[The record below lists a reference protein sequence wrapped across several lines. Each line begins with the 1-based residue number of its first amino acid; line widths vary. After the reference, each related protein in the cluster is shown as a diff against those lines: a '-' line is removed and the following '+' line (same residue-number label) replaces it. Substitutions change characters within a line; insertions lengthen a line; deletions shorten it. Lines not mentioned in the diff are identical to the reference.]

1 MNAYILRRLLQ
12 MILVLVIVTL
22 IVFFLLRLLP
32 GDPIMMYLSQQDLEE
47 ITTEQVDFIKHE
59 LGLDRSLPV
68 QYFHWV
74 GDVLTGDL
82 GDSIITKTPVI
93 KDIKVRLPVTLH
105 LGILAF
111 ILSVIIGIP
120 LGVIAAA
127 RRGSWI
133 DNVVTAVGNI
143 GITLP
148 SFWLGIILIFIIG
161 YKLQWLPIYGYTS
174 PFKDF
179 WLNTQQII
187 MPVIVLAA
195 APIATGVRIT
205 RSSMLEVLQQDYI
218 RTAWSKGL
226 RERKVILK
234 HALRNGL
241 LPVVA
246 MKGMSL
252 AAIIGGSVL
261 VETVFSIPG
270 MGRLAVE
277 GLFSQDYPVVQ
288 ASLLIVAT
296 FTLLMNLLI
305 DLSYGWLDPR
315 IHYE

>member
-1 MNAYILRRLLQ
+1 MQAYILRRLLQ
-12 MILVLVIVTL
+12 MILVLLIVTL
-22 IVFFLLRLLP
+22 IVFFIVRLLP
-32 GDPIMMYLSQQDLEE
+32 GDPILMYLSRADIDE
-47 ITTEQVDFIKHE
+47 ITEEQIEFTRHQ

-68 QYFHWV
+68 QYVSWLGNLV
-74 GDVLTGDL
+74 TGDF
-82 GDSIITKTPVI
+82 GNSIITRTPVVNEI
-93 KDIKVRLPVTLH
+93 KGRLPITLH

-111 ILSVIIGIP
+111 ILSIVIGIP
-120 LGVIAAA
+120 IGIIASV

-133 DNVVTAVGNI
+133 DNVFTGFGNL

-148 SFWLGIILIFIIG
+148 SFWLGIILIYLFG
-161 YKLQWLPIYGYTS
+161 YKLQWLPLFGYTS

-187 MPVIVLAA
+187 MPVLVLAA

-226 RERKVILK
+226 REQKIIMK

-252 AAIIGGSVL
+252 VTIVGGSVL
-261 VETVFSIPG
+261 VETVFNIRG
-270 MGRLAVE
+270 MGKLAVD

-288 ASLLIVAT
+288 GVLIVVAT

-315 IHYE
+315 VRYE

>member
-1 MNAYILRRLLQ
+1 MQAYILRRILQ
-12 MILVLVIVTL
+12 MILVLLIVTI

-47 ITTEQVDFIKHE
+47 ITQEQVDFIKHQ

-68 QYFHWV
+68 QYFNWL

-82 GDSIITKTPVI
+82 GSSIITKTQVI

-148 SFWLGIILIFIIG
+148 SFWLGIILIYIIG
-161 YKLQWLPIYGYTS
+161 YKLEWLPIYGYTS
-174 PFKDF
+174 PFKNF

-205 RSSMLEVLQQDYI
+205 RSSMLEVLKQDYI

-226 RERKVILK
+226 TERKVIMK

-252 AAIIGGSVL
+252 VAIVGGSVL

-288 ASLLIVAT
+288 ATLLIVAT